1 MLLVMEY
8 EVKILEEKER
18 LLGKT
23 FIKLINKYIIIVGY
37 LFCVNYFR
45 IGLLLI

>member
-23 FIKLINKYIIIVGY
+23 FIKLINIYIIIVGY
-37 LFCVNYFR
+37 LFCVNYFK